1 MSDPANTQQPAR
13 YDEGGQRLTTC
24 CGCYSTY
31 YDADLVCKSCYHI
44 VPDGEG
50 DGTDFLSI
58 RHEATYHEWVRKM
71 EREAVS

>member
-44 VPDGEG
+44 VPHGEG
-50 DGTDFLSI
+50 DGTEFREGVTVDS
-58 RHEATYHEWVRKM
+58 YW
-71 EREAVS
+71 EAVS